1 MAALDI
7 VTVPVNGGIGLE
19 DSAVAASAGGDTA
32 PVGPGRFLY
41 VMNGDAAPHTA
52 TVATPGTASGLP
64 LPEVAVVVPAGESAI
79 LPLTAVF
86 RGVNGR
92 ASVTYDAVTAV
103 SVAVF
108 ELER

>member
-1 MAALDI
+1 MAALNI

-19 DSAVAASAGGDTA
+19 DSAVPASAGGDTA
-32 PVGPGRFLY
+32 PVGAGRFLY
-41 VMNGDAAPHTA
+41 VANGDAAPHTV
-52 TVATPGTASGLP
+52 TVSTPGTVSGLP
-64 LPEVAVVVPAGESAI
+64 LPEVAVAVPAGESAI

-86 RGVNGR
+86 RGTNGR